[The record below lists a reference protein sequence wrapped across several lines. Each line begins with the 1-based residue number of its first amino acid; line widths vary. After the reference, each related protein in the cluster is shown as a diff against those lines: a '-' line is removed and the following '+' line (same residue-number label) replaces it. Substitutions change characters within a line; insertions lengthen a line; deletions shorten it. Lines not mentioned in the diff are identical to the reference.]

1 MRYLKYKDEMY
12 RSLIF
17 NISDKAPLN
26 AILKC
31 INLVDSGISHEL
43 EEHIYYSTMEL
54 VNNSLRA
61 HREKG
66 ISSRPV
72 RVKVSAGD
80 ELLSIEILDYGGGFN
95 TAELPYNYLLP
106 PEKVNTE
113 DFSFQRYR
121 EKYEYRRFGM
131 GLLTARQLA
140 DTFSLLFHR
149 NGEKSDTYREGETDG
164 TIVTMGI
171 RWNE

>member
-17 NISDKAPLN
+17 NISDKAPFN

-72 RVKVSAGD
+72 RVKVSA
-80 ELLSIEILDYGGGFN
+80 EEEFLVIEILDYGGGFN
-95 TAELPYNYLLP
+95 RDDLPYDYQLP
-106 PEKVNTE
+106 PEKVNTD

-131 GLLTARQLA
+131 GILTARQTA
-140 DTFSLLFHR
+140 DDFSLQFHR
-149 NGEKSDTYREGETDG
+149 KGEKSEVYREGETEG

-171 RWNE
+171 KWNE

>member
-1 MRYLKYKDEMY
+1 M
-12 RSLIF
+12 
-17 NISDKAPLN
+17 
-26 AILKC
+26 
-31 INLVDSGISHEL
+31 
-43 EEHIYYSTMEL
+43 
-54 VNNSLRA
+54 
-61 HREKG
+61 
-66 ISSRPV
+66 

-140 DTFSLLFHR
+140 DKFSLLFHR